1 MSSKFLPIDIPG
13 GVVAKATKKQQS
25 SNWAE
30 VNLVRWQAGQM
41 APVGGQSQYDFSFA
55 SRCKAIH
62 GWYDLNFLYY
72 TAYLCEQNLY
82 IETNGVLTEITPVD
96 GIAAPTGSVGG
107 YGDGYYQDGVS
118 LYGKSPNPPFAQQV
132 SELPDAYSL
141 DNFGQIL
148 YAMTSADARL
158 LKFDPTLPP
167 ASTVV
172 TLRGSL
178 PWSIGALTITMG
190 QSNPSGATSVLP
202 GMTVFNNTTKLA
214 VGTVSSFPVGST
226 TLTLTAGAT
235 SASTSRRHIKDK
247 LAFTPA
253 PDYAFIKAAAQTAD
267 SGRGTVPLGRCF
279 VITPERFVIIFGSFQ
294 DGTDSTADNGGG
306 GFNRFAWCDQ
316 ENPGAWDYSNVVSQ
330 AGFLD
335 VEPSSPIIT
344 ALCTRTGTLI
354 WTGKKVYRSRFL
366 GAPYIYNCEEL
377 GDNCAPWSPQSAT
390 TTTALAL
397 WMSDQGMFSYDGTSV
412 LPVACL
418 VWAWILDDVD
428 PLTVREQSCCAH
440 VSDFSEFWWFFPQ
453 NGQPYNTRVAIYNYK
468 EGWWSQGIMS
478 RSAGNTSAYNAYTV
492 MADGLIAFRHELGS
506 VYGNADLPW
515 AETFDLNLGQQLI
528 TVKQLIP
535 DIEGDIENVQYT
547 LFYRNSR
554 STGAPE
560 NQTRPAQ
567 VRPDGYVD
575 FRTTGRDIRLR
586 FELIGP
592 EVNNVTV
599 GAHLIDAVPRGD
611 R

>member
-1 MSSKFLPIDIPG
+1 M
-13 GVVAKATKKQQS
+13 
-25 SNWAE
+25 
-30 VNLVRWQAGQM
+30 NLVRWAAGQM
-41 APVGGQSQYDFSFA
+41 APVGGQSQYNFTFA

-82 IETNGVLTEITPVD
+82 IETNGVLSEITPVD

-107 YGDGYYQDGVS
+107 YGDGYYNAGT
-118 LYGKSPNPPFAQQV
+118 YGTQRVPPVAQQI

-167 ASTVV
+167 ASTVA
-172 TLRGSL
+172 TLRGNL
-178 PWSIGALTITMG
+178 PWAVGAVTITMG
-190 QSNPSGATSVLP
+190 QANPGTVTP

-214 VGTVSSFPVGST
+214 VGTVSSYVGT
-226 TLTLTAGAT
+226 ALVLTSGAT

-279 VITPERFVIIFGSFQ
+279 VITPERFVIICGSFQ
-294 DGTDSTADNGGG
+294 DGTDSTASNGGG

-316 ENPGAWDYSNVVSQ
+316 ENPGAWDYQNVVSQ

-335 VEPSSPIIT
+335 VEPSSPIIA

-390 TTTALAL
+390 TTTAMAL
-397 WMSDQGMFSYDGTSV
+397 WMSDQGLFSYDGTSI
-412 LPVACL
+412 LPVVCL
-418 VWAWILDDVD
+418 VWPWIQDDIDLV
-428 PLTVREQSCCAH
+428 TAREESCCAH

-453 NGQPYNTRVAIYNYK
+453 KGQPHNTRCIIYNYK
-468 EGWWSQGIMS
+468 EGWFSQGRMS
-478 RSAGNTSAYNAYTV
+478 RSAGSTSAYNAYTV
-492 MADGLIAFRHELGS
+492 MADGLVAFRHELGS

-515 AETFDLNLGQQLI
+515 AETFDLNLASGAVLT

-535 DIEGDIENVQYT
+535 DIEGDIENVQYR

-554 STGAPE
+554 SSGALE
-560 NQTRPAQ
+560 NETPPAQ
-567 VRPDGYVD
+567 LRPDGYVD
-575 FRTTGRDIRLR
+575 FRTTGRDIRMR

-592 EVNNVTV
+592 EVLPLTV
-599 GAHLIDAVPRGD
+599 GQHLIDTISRGA